1 MFNLTTIGAGLGFNA
16 NRLLVWG
23 LGYQLE
29 LVIEKVE
36 MIPARVSGGG
46 GGGGGDQRRT
56 YLFGSRNIQ
65 FTVSFRSSTAESTFI
80 NPQDIVRGKVLA
92 KREPLLIKAKRG

>member
-1 MFNLTTIGAGLGFNA
+1 MYNSTIVGMGLVTPSKLFAWGLGSFRIEIEVTYPQPVSIGAG
-16 NRLLVWG
+16 
-23 LGYQLE
+23 
-29 LVIEKVE
+29 
-36 MIPARVSGGG
+36 GGG

-80 NPQDIVRGKVLA
+80 NPQDIVRGKVSA
-92 KREPLLIKAKRG
+92 KRELLLVKAKKE